1 MLHVKWFCHLLLLSL
16 LFLSHCSTPCPRPF
30 PSTSLSS
37 LLFPSEG
44 RGHRRLK
51 LVGGSGPSLRTAR
64 APLLGR
70 GEAVLGGG
78 RPETSRPLHGQLPT
92 QRSGVPRANAP
103 FYSAKSLLRSF
114 CQPSFEASE
123 WHPLRL
129 RVILVI
135 GPGLY
140 SGLLLFASSFGFPA
154 GNSGVYLRP

>member
-1 MLHVKWFCHLLLLSL
+1 MEEPTPRIRPLAHCFLLILHYTLSL

-78 RPETSRPLHGQLPT
+78 RPGVAGRSLGLWRVRLAGPMQGEGLRGRGRECTLPSHTHPRSPSPPWPLTGPWSPSLPFLKAIIQT
-92 QRSGVPRANAP
+92 N
-103 FYSAKSLLRSF
+103 
-114 CQPSFEASE
+114 
-123 WHPLRL
+123 
-129 RVILVI
+129 II
-135 GPGLY
+135 
-140 SGLLLFASSFGFPA
+140 
-154 GNSGVYLRP
+154 